1 MSSSGVQTHWWCVF
15 KTHSQTFRICGV
27 FLSNISG
34 SHWFY
39 NTALLKSMCLW
50 AEHGW
55 IWFPKIIHPHCL
67 PLSPI
72 LICFQCHCQ
81 RNLLFLSL
89 ALIMSLSFLN
99 PFIDFFSS
107 LFHGKAINSWGQ
119 NPLQSHWCI
128 SSFSSSAHSLLL
140 SSPLLFSSSSLDFL
154 SSSHPPA
161 FFPSIQRPLA
171 SFLQS
176 FLVTMN
182 NHPIQYCLVGW
193 VDCHCKVFKKIHL

>member
-15 KTHSQTFRICGV
+15 KTHSQTLRICGF

-89 ALIMSLSFLN
+89 ALIMSFSFLN

-140 SSPLLFSSSSLDFL
+140 LLPYFFPLLLLTSYHPLIPRRSFLAFTDHSQASFSHFLLPWIIIL
-154 SSSHPPA
+154 SSIA
-161 FFPSIQRPLA
+161 
-171 SFLQS
+171 
-176 FLVTMN
+176 
-182 NHPIQYCLVGW
+182 
-193 VDCHCKVFKKIHL
+193 